1 MTPRQIELVQ
11 QSWKNVEPIQ
21 TEAASLFYTKLFETD
36 PALRPLFKG
45 DIKEQGRKLMAMI
58 TLVVNGLTRLETL
71 VPRIRDL
78 GKRHNEYGVRPEHY
92 NTVAGALL
100 WTLERGL
107 GPAFTTEVKD
117 AWTTAYGV
125 LASTMQHAQA
135 ADPA

>member
-11 QSWKNVEPIQ
+11 QSWKNVVPIQ
-21 TEAASLFYTKLFETD
+21 DQAASMFYTKLFETD

-58 TLVVNGLTRLETL
+58 TLVVTGLTRLETL

-78 GKRHNEYGVRPEHY
+78 GQKHRSYGVQSEHY
-92 NTVAGALL
+92 ATVAAALL

-107 GPAFTTEVKD
+107 GPAFTAEVKD
-117 AWTTAYGV
+117 AWTSAYGV
-125 LASTMQHAQA
+125 LASTMQGA
-135 ADPA
+135 ATDAA